1 MRGKTAPRAAGA
13 IQHRQPRQMDAQTA
27 EAPNIR
33 CFRCL
38 PKISRNRKVYRLR
51 FCALHPDTE
60 RGRSSADGAIRRDRA
75 GKVCLIFHR
84 TGGETMDEAPL
95 RKHEDHRDRDGRN
108 DGGRHHV
115 TPSSSTPR
123 RGTSSQER
131 RPASSNRAGR
141 SRTVPEL
148 CAETLKISVRGSLKC
163 WSEIQFDKKKILYH
177 AARPVMVG
185 LAGLKAFYG
194 RFLDKNG
201 VCW

>member
-1 MRGKTAPRAAGA
+1 MQGLHPRT
-13 IQHRQPRQMDAQTA
+13 QQKSRRLKEEPHMHRQRKHRTYGVSAVCRNSAGIEKHTGSDSARSIRIPNVE
-27 EAPNIR
+27 EA
-33 CFRCL
+33 
-38 PKISRNRKVYRLR
+38 
-51 FCALHPDTE
+51 ALTE
-60 RGRSSADGAIRRDRA
+60 QLGETEPGKSA
-75 GKVCLIFHR
+75 LSFHR
-84 TGGETMDEAPL
+84 TGGETLDEAPL
-95 RKHEDHRDRDGRN
+95 QKHEDHRDRDGRD

-115 TPSSSTPR
+115 PPSSSTPR

-141 SRTVPEL
+141 SRTVPAL
-148 CAETLKISVRGSLKC
+148 CAETLKSSVRGSLKC

-177 AARPVMVG
+177 AFRPVMVE

>member
-1 MRGKTAPRAAGA
+1 MQGLHPRT
-13 IQHRQPRQMDAQTA
+13 QQKSRRLKEEPHMHRQRKHRTYGVSAVCRKSAGIEKHTGSDSARSIRIPNVEETA
-27 EAPNIR
+27 M
-33 CFRCL
+33 
-38 PKISRNRKVYRLR
+38 
-51 FCALHPDTE
+51 TE
-60 RGRSSADGAIRRDRA
+60 RLGETEPGKSA
-75 GKVCLIFHR
+75 LSFHR
-84 TGGETMDEAPL
+84 TGGETLDEAPL
-95 RKHEDHRDRDGRN
+95 QKHEDHRDRDGRD

-115 TPSSSTPR
+115 PPGSSTPR

-141 SRTVPEL
+141 SRTVPAL

-163 WSEIQFDKKKILYH
+163 WSEIQFDKKKMPS
-177 AARPVMVG
+177 RPVIVE

>member
-1 MRGKTAPRAAGA
+1 MQGLHPRT
-13 IQHRQPRQMDAQTA
+13 QQKSRRLKEEPHMHRQRKHRTYGVSAVCRKSAGIEKHTGSDSARSIRIPNVEETA
-27 EAPNIR
+27 MTEQLGETEPGQ
-33 CFRCL
+33 
-38 PKISRNRKVYRLR
+38 S
-51 FCALHPDTE
+51 AL
-60 RGRSSADGAIRRDRA
+60 S
-75 GKVCLIFHR
+75 FHR
-84 TGGETMDEAPL
+84 TGGETLDEAPL
-95 RKHEDHRDRDGRN
+95 QKHEDHRDRDGRD

-115 TPSSSTPR
+115 PPGSSTPR

-141 SRTVPEL
+141 SRTVPAL

-163 WSEIQFDKKKILYH
+163 WSEIQFDKKKMPS
-177 AARPVMVG
+177 RPVMVE

>member
-1 MRGKTAPRAAGA
+1 MQGLHPRT
-13 IQHRQPRQMDAQTA
+13 QQKSRRLKEEPHMHRQ
-27 EAPNIR
+27 
-33 CFRCL
+33 
-38 PKISRNRKVYRLR
+38 RK
-51 FCALHPDTE
+51 
-60 RGRSSADGAIRRDRA
+60 
-75 GKVCLIFHR
+75 HR
-84 TGGETMDEAPL
+84 TYGVSAVCRKSAGIEKHTGSDSARSIRIPNVEEAPL
-95 RKHEDHRDRDGRN
+95 QKHEDHRDRDGRD
-108 DGGRHHV
+108 DGGRHHL

-141 SRTVPEL
+141 SRTVPAL

-163 WSEIQFDKKKILYH
+163 WSEIQFDKKKILYQ
-177 AARPVMVG
+177 AARPVMVE

>member
-1 MRGKTAPRAAGA
+1 MQGLHPRT
-13 IQHRQPRQMDAQTA
+13 QQKSRRLKEEPHMHRQRKHRTYGVSAVCRKSAGIEKYTGSDSARSIRIPNVE
-27 EAPNIR
+27 EA
-33 CFRCL
+33 
-38 PKISRNRKVYRLR
+38 
-51 FCALHPDTE
+51 ALTE
-60 RGRSSADGAIRRDRA
+60 QLGETEPGKSA
-75 GKVCLIFHR
+75 LSFHR
-84 TGGETMDEAPL
+84 TGGETLDEAPL
-95 RKHEDHRDRDGRN
+95 QKHEDHRDRDGRN

-141 SRTVPEL
+141 SRTVPAL

-163 WSEIQFDKKKILYH
+163 WSEIQFDKKKILCH
-177 AARPVMVG
+177 AARPVMVE

>member
-1 MRGKTAPRAAGA
+1 MQGLHPRT
-13 IQHRQPRQMDAQTA
+13 QQKSRRLKEEPHMHRQRKHRTYGVSAVCRKSAGIEKHRGSDSARSIRIPNVE
-27 EAPNIR
+27 EA
-33 CFRCL
+33 
-38 PKISRNRKVYRLR
+38 
-51 FCALHPDTE
+51 ALTE
-60 RGRSSADGAIRRDRA
+60 RSGETEPGQSA
-75 GKVCLIFHR
+75 LSFHR
-84 TGGETMDEAPL
+84 TGGETLDEAPL
-95 RKHEDHRDRDGRN
+95 QKHEDHRDRDGRD

-115 TPSSSTPR
+115 PPGSSTPR

-141 SRTVPEL
+141 SRTVPAL

-163 WSEIQFDKKKILYH
+163 WSEIQFDKKKILYQ
-177 AARPVMVG
+177 AFRPVMVE

>member
-1 MRGKTAPRAAGA
+1 MQGLHPRT
-13 IQHRQPRQMDAQTA
+13 QQKSRRLKEEPHMHRQRKHRTYGVSAVCRNSAGIEKHTGSDSARSIRIPNVE
-27 EAPNIR
+27 EA
-33 CFRCL
+33 
-38 PKISRNRKVYRLR
+38 
-51 FCALHPDTE
+51 ALTE
-60 RGRSSADGAIRRDRA
+60 QLGETEPGKSA
-75 GKVCLIFHR
+75 LSFHR
-84 TGGETMDEAPL
+84 TGGETLDEAPL
-95 RKHEDHRDRDGRN
+95 QKHEDHRDRDGRD

-115 TPSSSTPR
+115 PPSSSTPR

-141 SRTVPEL
+141 SRTVPAL

-177 AARPVMVG
+177 AFRPVMVE

>member
-1 MRGKTAPRAAGA
+1 MQGLHPHTQQKSRRLKEEPHM
-13 IQHRQPRQMDAQTA
+13 HRQRKHRTYGVSAVCRKSAGIEKHTGSDSARSIRIPNVEETA
-27 EAPNIR
+27 M
-33 CFRCL
+33 
-38 PKISRNRKVYRLR
+38 
-51 FCALHPDTE
+51 TE
-60 RGRSSADGAIRRDRA
+60 RSGETEPGQSA
-75 GKVCLIFHR
+75 LSFHR
-84 TGGETMDEAPL
+84 TGGETLDEAPL
-95 RKHEDHRDRDGRN
+95 QKHEDHRDRDGRD

-115 TPSSSTPR
+115 PPGSSTPR

-141 SRTVPEL
+141 SRTVPAL

-163 WSEIQFDKKKILYH
+163 WSEIQFDKKKILYQ
-177 AARPVMVG
+177 AFRPVMVE

>member
-1 MRGKTAPRAAGA
+1 MQGLRPRT
-13 IQHRQPRQMDAQTA
+13 QQKSRRLKEEPHMHRQRKHRTYGVSAVCRKSAGIEKHTGSDSARSIRIPNVE
-27 EAPNIR
+27 EA
-33 CFRCL
+33 
-38 PKISRNRKVYRLR
+38 
-51 FCALHPDTE
+51 ALTE
-60 RGRSSADGAIRRDRA
+60 RSGETEPGKSA
-75 GKVCLIFHR
+75 LSFHR
-84 TGGETMDEAPL
+84 TGGETLDEAPL
-95 RKHEDHRDRDGRN
+95 QKHEDHRDRDGRD

-115 TPSSSTPR
+115 PPGSSTPR

-141 SRTVPEL
+141 SRTVPAL

-163 WSEIQFDKKKILYH
+163 WSEIQFDKKKILYQ
-177 AARPVMVG
+177 AFRPVMVE

>member
-1 MRGKTAPRAAGA
+1 MQGLHPRT
-13 IQHRQPRQMDAQTA
+13 QQKSRRLKEEPHMHRQRKHRTYGVSAVCRKSAGIEKHTGSDSARSIRIPNVEETA
-27 EAPNIR
+27 
-33 CFRCL
+33 L
-38 PKISRNRKVYRLR
+38 
-51 FCALHPDTE
+51 TE
-60 RGRSSADGAIRRDRA
+60 RLGETEPGKSA
-75 GKVCLIFHR
+75 LSFHR
-84 TGGETMDEAPL
+84 TGGETLDEAPL
-95 RKHEDHRDRDGRN
+95 QKHEDHRDRDGRD

-115 TPSSSTPR
+115 PPGSSTPR

-141 SRTVPEL
+141 SRTVPAL

-163 WSEIQFDKKKILYH
+163 WSEIQFDKKKMPS
-177 AARPVMVG
+177 RPVMVE

>member
-1 MRGKTAPRAAGA
+1 MQGLHPRT
-13 IQHRQPRQMDAQTA
+13 QQKSRRLKEKPHMHRQRKHRTYGVSAVCRKSAGIEKHTGSDSARSIRIPNVE
-27 EAPNIR
+27 EA
-33 CFRCL
+33 
-38 PKISRNRKVYRLR
+38 
-51 FCALHPDTE
+51 ALTE
-60 RGRSSADGAIRRDRA
+60 QLGETEPGKSA
-75 GKVCLIFHR
+75 LSFHR
-84 TGGETMDEAPL
+84 TGGETLDEAPL
-95 RKHEDHRDRDGRN
+95 QKHEDHRDRDGRD

-115 TPSSSTPR
+115 PPSSSTPR

-141 SRTVPEL
+141 SRTVPAL

-163 WSEIQFDKKKILYH
+163 WSEIQFDKKKILCH
-177 AARPVMVG
+177 AARPVMVE

>member
-1 MRGKTAPRAAGA
+1 MQGLHPRT
-13 IQHRQPRQMDAQTA
+13 QQKSRRLKEEPHMHRQRKHRTYGVSAVCRKSAGIEKHTGSDSARSIRIPNVE
-27 EAPNIR
+27 EA
-33 CFRCL
+33 
-38 PKISRNRKVYRLR
+38 
-51 FCALHPDTE
+51 ALTE
-60 RGRSSADGAIRRDRA
+60 QLGETEPGKSA
-75 GKVCLIFHR
+75 LSFHR
-84 TGGETMDEAPL
+84 TGGETLDEAPL
-95 RKHEDHRDRDGRN
+95 QKHEDHRDRDGRD

-115 TPSSSTPR
+115 PPSSSTPR

-141 SRTVPEL
+141 SRTVPAL

-163 WSEIQFDKKKILYH
+163 WSEIQFDKKKILCH
-177 AARPVMVG
+177 AARPVMVE